1 MWALL
6 RVGGLM
12 RRVLYTILAVALA
25 APVVFITIMLG
36 SEYTLFVIVLDLVV
50 AAIAGTLAYFW
61 WRCPACRRP
70 FAGRLVGREPGG
82 RQHAREQERA
92 RDGGQSADPDRANRQ
107 RHREHLRSRGQ

>member
-1 MWALL
+1 
-6 RVGGLM
+6 M

-70 FAGRLVGREPGG
+70 FAGRLVGREQRTTADTAQVRDVYGFSHSATV
-82 RQHAREQERA
+82 RRA
-92 RDGGQSADPDRANRQ
+92 TVVSTYRC
-107 RHREHLRSRGQ
+107 RHCGNTFRR